1 MVKHMGFFH
10 RGVRALLNAC
20 IRPVTK
26 TASGNT
32 RIFLLNQPKQMQRF
46 GSPFVVPRIQIDG
59 YVGEVRVIASLV
71 TEDQMRP
78 HPHRL
83 EGPGCKQGLCFHK
96 AGKRDPIRRHW
107 EEAYDDLWPVRR
119 GEQRSTE
126 QIRKYEWKVTR
137 ELFMCLWEIFWNMLY
152 AKTTIEMPN
161 LRIKPTG
168 EYSVRTALIEREQ
181 FSRKKTDF
189 WRNVDK
195 AGPPGDPWKLGFS
208 HKSGPIELSAVRIAF
223 QVNYGAG
230 PWVAEYKLLSDIIYD
245 STPRIIESS
254 LNEADCE
261 GGSVMSLKVNR
272 DDVAVEFFDQDSWS
286 VRLEVGSQ
294 SGSGFEALDLESP
307 EQLPGPYTATL
318 EVEVP
323 PYPKVSINNQK
334 VFVRLLTRAT
344 GEQSEPIAFNYLPSK
359 DAAHI
364 LKAKEEKTEESQ
376 DFYSRLL
383 EKEEKPDYWAMVKK
397 DAEKAPPVKI
407 VLRPEREKR
416 TSKELPSYVTDEA
429 HKKAAQEEIMKK
441 MFKSKR

>member
-1 MVKHMGFFH
+1 MG
-10 RGVRALLNAC
+10 LNC
-20 IRPVTK
+20 
-26 TASGNT
+26 ASDLT
-32 RIFLLNQPKQMQRF
+32 
-46 GSPFVVPRIQIDG
+46 PR
-59 YVGEVRVIASLV
+59 
-71 TEDQMRP
+71 
-78 HPHRL
+78 
-83 EGPGCKQGLCFHK
+83 HK
-96 AGKRDPIRRHW
+96 
-107 EEAYDDLWPVRR
+107 
-119 GEQRSTE
+119 
-126 QIRKYEWKVTR
+126 
-137 ELFMCLWEIFWNMLY
+137 N
-152 AKTTIEMPN
+152 
-161 LRIKPTG
+161 
-168 EYSVRTALIEREQ
+168 
-181 FSRKKTDF
+181 
-189 WRNVDK
+189 
-195 AGPPGDPWKLGFS
+195 
-208 HKSGPIELSAVRIAF
+208 GPIELSAVRIAF

-254 LNEADCE
+254 LNEADPE

-294 SGSGFEALDLESP
+294 SGTGFEALDLESP

-334 VFVRLLTRAT
+334 VFVRLLTRTT

-359 DAAHI
+359 DAAQI

-383 EKEEKPDYWAMVKK
+383 QKEEKPDYWAMVKK

-416 TSKELPSYVTDEA
+416 MSKELPSYVTYEA